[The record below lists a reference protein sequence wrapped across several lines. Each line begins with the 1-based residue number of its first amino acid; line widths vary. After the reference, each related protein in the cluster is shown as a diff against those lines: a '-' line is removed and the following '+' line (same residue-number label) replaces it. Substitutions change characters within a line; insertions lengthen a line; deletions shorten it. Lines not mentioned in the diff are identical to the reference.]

1 MVKGHVLCVIITQSI
16 RKSICDSPFMHK
28 WVKGNFEMLLKFLS
42 IFFNLHWGSVL
53 KASLHWNFLQ
63 SLTFLSLFF
72 SYYYHLFF
80 FLFYLFIY
88 LLIYL
93 FICLFWNSSRIIN
106 WSFRAS
112 KYWRKRG
119 NVRVWSNTFFNKL
132 FIRRRIWKNTPLRAG
147 SINLFRYF
155 VKVVMSTVKFL
166 VKNLS
171 WNIAGIF
178 SN

>member
-88 LLIYL
+88 LFIYL
-93 FICLFWNSSRIIN
+93 FVYFEIAPESLTGVFEQVNIGESVEMWEYGRIPSLINSLSD
-106 WSFRAS
+106 AEYE
-112 KYWRKRG
+112 K
-119 NVRVWSNTFFNKL
+119 
-132 FIRRRIWKNTPLRAG
+132 TPL
-147 SINLFRYF
+147 
-155 VKVVMSTVKFL
+155 
-166 VKNLS
+166 
-171 WNIAGIF
+171 
-178 SN
+178 

>member
-80 FLFYLFIY
+80 FFFFFYFFFFLFFFFHFFFFLFYLFIY

-119 NVRVWSNTFFNKL
+119 NVRVW
-132 FIRRRIWKNTPLRAG
+132 
-147 SINLFRYF
+147 
-155 VKVVMSTVKFL
+155 
-166 VKNLS
+166 
-171 WNIAGIF
+171 
-178 SN
+178 